1 VLTEEKHLAMMLK
14 TSIAVVSEGSNKS
27 VPRTDKNLHK
37 IEKKWETKFYGRLS
51 DTLQSTILRI
61 RIK

>member
-1 VLTEEKHLAMMLK
+1 MLK